1 MRYAVDTSIWA
12 RSLHQNHPLQQPSKE
27 AVKTLLLQGETI
39 YLLPQNLYELWVV
52 ATRPS
57 GENGFGLAAAQARQQ
72 LEDLE
77 SLFELKVDTAAIY
90 QEWKTLVT
98 QHTVMGKVGHD
109 ARIVAA
115 MKVHGITHLL
125 TLNAGDF
132 KRFSDITVVTL
143 DQILNPPAHPS
154 QPSS

>member
-1 MRYAVDTSIWA
+1 MSYVVDTSIWA
-12 RSLHQNHPLQQPSKE
+12 RSLQQNHPLQQPAKD
-27 AVKTLLLQGETI
+27 AVKSLLLQGETI

-57 GENGFGLAAAQARQQ
+57 GENGFGLTAIQARRQ
-72 LEDLE
+72 LDDLE
-77 SLFELKVDTAAIY
+77 SLFELKADTDAIY

-98 QHTVMGKVGHD
+98 QHAVMGKVGHD

-115 MKVHGITHLL
+115 MKVHGITYLL

-132 KRFSDITVVTL
+132 KRFSEITVVTPG
-143 DQILNPPAHPS
+143 QILNLPTPPPVAPS
-154 QPSS
+154 